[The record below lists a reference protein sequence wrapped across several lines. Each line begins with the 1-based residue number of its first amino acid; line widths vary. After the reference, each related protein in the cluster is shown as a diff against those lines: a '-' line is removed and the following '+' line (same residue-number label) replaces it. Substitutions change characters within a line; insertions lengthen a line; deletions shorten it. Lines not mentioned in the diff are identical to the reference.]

1 MKEIQLFEE
10 SATTNLYILICATFE
25 FKSAMILLRNSKGL
39 HSIKDRFLD
48 IFHSPLTRYIVRRI
62 LYLIPLF
69 LGILVIV
76 FVASRLAGDPVKLMT
91 GLNPRITAEARL
103 HLTEYYGLDKPLYY
117 QFFKYIWDLLQGD
130 LGNSYALRG
139 GTPVT
144 TLVSDYALETFKLQL
159 ASLFFSLL
167 IAIPIGVLSAR
178 RQYSKLDVSVTTV
191 SLVGTCIPVF
201 YLGIV
206 GILIFSYFLG
216 WFPPFGAHTLIAA
229 RYPLGNYFLDELW
242 HLALPTAILTFA
254 TLAPIVLL
262 VRSSMLEVLR
272 QDYVLAA
279 RAGGLSNRVVI
290 YKHALRNAMIPVVTY
305 VGLYFGG
312 MLAGAPI
319 TETVFNWPGVGRLF
333 VEATSKLDFPLIM
346 GITVFITAMTLI
358 ANLVTDI
365 AYAYVDPRIRFE

>member
-1 MKEIQLFEE
+1 
-10 SATTNLYILICATFE
+10 
-25 FKSAMILLRNSKGL
+25 
-39 HSIKDRFLD
+39 
-48 IFHSPLTRYIVRRI
+48 LTRYIIRRL

-69 LGILVIV
+69 FGILILV

-91 GLNPRITAEARL
+91 ALNPRINAEARQK
-103 HLTEYYGLDKPLYY
+103 LTEYYGLDKPLYY
-117 QFFKYIWDLLQGD
+117 QFFKYVWDLFHGD

-144 TLVSDYALETFKLQL
+144 TLIGDYAWETFKLQL
-159 ASLFFSLL
+159 AALFFSLL
-167 IAIPIGVLSAR
+167 IAIPVGVLSAR

-216 WFPPFGAHTLIAA
+216 WFPPFGAHTLIAD
-229 RYPLGNYFLDELW
+229 RYLFGNYTLDELW
-242 HLALPTAILTFA
+242 HLTLPTTILTFA
-254 TLAPIVLL
+254 ELAPVVLL

-272 QDYVLAA
+272 QDYILAA
-279 RAGGLSNRVVI
+279 RAGGLSERTVI
-290 YKHALRNAMIPVVTY
+290 YKHALRNALIPVVTY

-319 TETVFNWPGVGRLF
+319 TETVFNWPGVGRLY
-333 VEATSKLDFPLIM
+333 VEATTKLDFPLIM
-346 GITVFITAMTLI
+346 GITVFITLMTLI

-365 AYAYVDPRIRFE
+365 TYAYIDPRIRFD